1 MPINNNQQGVYVD
14 DPDNMD
20 VPTLYAPGNLGQRLI
35 TQNPLRSTQGE
46 PIGVSGSS
54 RSFQI
59 VRVDSTLTVSPT
71 RGDIMNWKSK
81 ASYIVTNKIINSL
94 NRNEVAGVMPGTA
107 TPANYTCV
115 QYRGAQLVK
124 ITAADTAA
132 MVSGDSIIPS
142 AADDGKGSRIAAG
155 TAPTYTKVGTATGP
169 IINTNF
175 VLADLNIPETT

>member
-20 VPTLYAPGNLGQRLI
+20 VTSLYAPGNLGQRLI

-46 PIGVSGSS
+46 PIGVSGAS

-81 ASYIVTNKIINSL
+81 ASYIVTNKIVNSL

-107 TPANYTCV
+107 TPNNYTCI
-115 QYRGAQLVK
+115 QYRGPQLVK

-142 AADDGKGSRIAAG
+142 AADDGKGSRVAAG
-155 TAPTYTKVGTATGP
+155 TAVTYTKVGTATGP
-169 IINTNF
+169 VQNTNF
-175 VLADLNIPETT
+175 VLADLCIPETT

>member
-14 DPDNMD
+14 DFDNMD
-20 VPTLYAPGNLGQRLI
+20 VPTLYAPGQLGARCI
-35 TQNPLRSTQGE
+35 TKVPLRGTQGE
-46 PIGVSGSS
+46 PISPTGSS

-81 ASYIVTNKIINSL
+81 AGYVVTNKIINSL

-107 TPANYTCV
+107 TPGNYTCV
-115 QYRGAQLVK
+115 QYRGPQLVK